1 MTWVIYLR
9 LPIKLRARAK
19 TSSLVTTSYKI
30 LFYFKIR
37 NFKLVL
43 FISRCYYSKF
53 DHHEQ
58 NLVDKFLKLIKTD
71 NSLEYFAP
79 DISQFCNSFVK
90 IWFWVVG
97 WVFVIN
103 SKLFKHF
110 LEIFFTNFQ
119 RYQVLSCLA
128 TRESTRPFPFLLII
142 IKFRF
147 TCGETKLC

>member
-110 LEIFFTNFQ
+110 LEIFFPNFQ
-119 RYQVLSCLA
+119 RCLKLFSNSWVSSSIPFFVDNNQVPIHLWWN
-128 TRESTRPFPFLLII
+128 
-142 IKFRF
+142 
-147 TCGETKLC
+147 